1 MTRVNVAE
9 AKARLSELIEA
20 ALDGEDVVIAR
31 RNKPLVKLTA
41 VKPIAAAPIG
51 GLFRGRIWMA
61 EDFDAPLPDF
71 AEYTTPA
78 KPKPKPKPKA
88 SRRK

>member
-31 RNKPLVKLTA
+31 RNKPLVKLIA
-41 VKPIAAAPIG
+41 VAPAASAPKFGI
-51 GLFRGRIWMA
+51 LRGRIWMSP
-61 EDFDAPLPDF
+61 DFDEPLEDF
-71 AEYTTPA
+71 AEYMTPA
-78 KPKPKPKPKA
+78 PPQRK
-88 SRRK
+88 SRRRR